1 MGAKRKYPLW
11 PGPKD
16 DEVPYDTE
24 HFKRWLVNSQGL
36 TISTAKAY
44 VSSIRTAFSVMF
56 AEDDATFKNLRNAFR
71 SQNHLDPE
79 RRVARLEA
87 EHERLEEYIW
97 AVNEFGDITLDEF
110 NSNLHYGQEKKA
122 PKEMWVTALQA
133 YSRYIRWRIDLERVT
148 YDMKINVEDNTMTFI
163 EVPFSKEFIQYL
175 KNKGIGYKKKSIETY
190 LSKLK
195 RIYNLLFRR
204 LLGDEAAQS
213 LYQCI
218 NQGIAPESVCDV
230 LTDIVNQ
237 EIEDPL
243 YPDLSHDDL
252 SRGIRTLELYR
263 EFLKD
268 YVENPGKYP
277 SEKYEIPMPDED

>member
-97 AVNEFGDITLDEF
+97 AV
-110 NSNLHYGQEKKA
+110 
-122 PKEMWVTALQA
+122 
-133 YSRYIRWRIDLERVT
+133 
-148 YDMKINVEDNTMTFI
+148 MKV
-163 EVPFSKEFIQYL
+163 
-175 KNKGIGYKKKSIETY
+175 
-190 LSKLK
+190 
-195 RIYNLLFRR
+195 
-204 LLGDEAAQS
+204 
-213 LYQCI
+213 
-218 NQGIAPESVCDV
+218 
-230 LTDIVNQ
+230 
-237 EIEDPL
+237 
-243 YPDLSHDDL
+243 
-252 SRGIRTLELYR
+252 
-263 EFLKD
+263 
-268 YVENPGKYP
+268 
-277 SEKYEIPMPDED
+277 